1 MNNTLDQTY
10 SAFSGAQRLAAGTL
24 EDVALAA
31 HQALAAAPDT
41 TAAVLVFSHANGQ
54 AIDLN
59 LQGSAD
65 DMRARYRAAAPA
77 PASAPRGRGRPRL
90 GVVAREVTLL
100 PAHWEWLA
108 AQPGGASVT
117 LRKLV
122 HEARRQST
130 ARDRLRQAQ
139 ERGYR
144 VMVALAGDR
153 AGFEEAARALFAADR
168 EAFAARIAAWPEDIR
183 ETLLRLTDPDFPP
196 TLEHTP

>member
-1 MNNTLDQTY
+1 MNQTLDQTH
-10 SAFSGAQRLAAGTL
+10 SAFSGARRLAAGTL

-31 HQALAAAPDT
+31 HQALATATDT
-41 TAAVLVFSHANGQ
+41 TAAVLVFNHANGQ
-54 AIDLN
+54 AVDLN

-65 DMRARYRAAAPA
+65 DVRARYRAAPPAPA
-77 PASAPRGRGRPRL
+77 PAPRGRGRPRL

-130 ARDRLRQAQ
+130 TRDRLRQAQ

-168 EAFAARIAAWPEDIR
+168 EAFASRIAPWPEDIR
-183 ETLLRLTDPDFPP
+183 ETLLQLTDPDFPP
-196 TLEHTP
+196 DS